1 MFKKLLK
8 KIKNLFFPE
17 NMEIMPFISNDNNNE
32 PKSHPKYWQPFYP
45 NGKYCPPQIP
55 GLVPVKELYR
65 DKSTAELEQIYK
77 NCKDKGTRQALWK
90 MLRTKYL
97 QEKQKNSAK

>member
-1 MFKKLLK
+1 MFKNLITR
-8 KIKNLFFPE
+8 IKNLLFPE
-17 NMEIMPFISNDNNNE
+17 QVEILPFISNDANK
-32 PKSHPKYWQPFYP
+32 PKSHPKYWQPCYP

-65 DKSTAELEQIYK
+65 DKSTAELKKIHK
-77 NCKDKGTRQALWK
+77 NCKDKNTRQAIWK
-90 MLRTKYL
+90 ILKERYE